1 MVTLSFELSTT
12 ACVWGTRTTWWSNA
26 AVGSHTR
33 AGSLWLSSESSEMS
47 LCVFCSLVGRVASL
61 FPMPIRDLMN
71 SRWGVRRT
79 GWQEDSRT
87 PKNMSGKRREQT
99 ERLKFEHTHFTNTPS
114 DQVLQAATVT
124 GNSDNWDCSY
134 YKTKM
139 CRRPNC
145 TCMKWSLWN
154 QSKVWGYKQM
164 KGKKTGTRVL
174 FSNSWP

>member
-87 PKNMSGKRREQT
+87 PKTCQERGESKQKDWNLSTHISQIHHQT
-99 ERLKFEHTHFTNTPS
+99 KFYK
-114 DQVLQAATVT
+114 QRQLLVTVT
-124 GNSDNWDCSY
+124 TETAIT
-134 YKTKM
+134 TKQK
-139 CRRPNC
+139 CVEGQTVHAWNDHC
-145 TCMKWSLWN
+145 EIKAKYEGINKWR
-154 QSKVWGYKQM
+154 
-164 KGKKTGTRVL
+164 GKKNRHKSA
-174 FSNSWP
+174 F